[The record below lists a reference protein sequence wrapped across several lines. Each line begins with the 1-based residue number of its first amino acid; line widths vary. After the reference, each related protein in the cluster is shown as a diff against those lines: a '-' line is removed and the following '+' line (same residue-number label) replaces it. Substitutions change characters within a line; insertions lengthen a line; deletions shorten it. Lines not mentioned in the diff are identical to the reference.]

1 MNDPIK
7 DFVEK
12 HRGDFDHLDAPQL
25 DLAGLKARLAQA
37 NDQKRHRLLSVKST
51 WWIAAAAILLVC
63 AVGFWFFRLANQ
75 TVNPEQRFAGTQDT
89 LHQQGAQKT
98 KAQSM
103 PDQNPVAMKY
113 LAIPVKKHR
122 LKKTVR
128 PADQLNQLLKQLND
142 STSSSSRL
150 AAILTIKKMELI
162 SYDVLNRLSGTI
174 QNDGN
179 SNVRLA
185 ALSVLEKYKEDAYV
199 SNLLVTSFNHQDDP
213 MMQLVLVNLLGKM
226 PNIQIDEKL
235 YALVNDPS
243 TLELVKDEAYHILL
257 KENKL

>member
-75 TVNPEQRFAGTQDT
+75 TVNPEQHFAGTPDT
-89 LHQQGAQKT
+89 LYQQGAQKT
-98 KAQSM
+98 KTQSM

-113 LAIPVKKHR
+113 VAIPVKKHR

-162 SYDVLNRLSGTI
+162 SYDLLNHLSGTI

-213 MMQLVLVNLLGKM
+213 MVQLVLVNLLGKM

-243 TLELVKDEAYHILL
+243 TLELVKDEAYHILF

>member
-1 MNDPIK
+1 
-7 DFVEK
+7 
-12 HRGDFDHLDAPQL
+12 
-25 DLAGLKARLAQA
+25 
-37 NDQKRHRLLSVKST
+37 
-51 WWIAAAAILLVC
+51 
-63 AVGFWFFRLANQ
+63 
-75 TVNPEQRFAGTQDT
+75 
-89 LHQQGAQKT
+89 
-98 KAQSM
+98 M

-113 LAIPVKKHR
+113 VAIPVKKHR

-142 STSSSSRL
+142 STSSSTRL

-213 MMQLVLVNLLGKM
+213 MVQLVLVNLLGKM
-226 PNIQIDEKL
+226 PNIEIDEKL

>member
-12 HRGDFDHLDAPQL
+12 HREDFDHLDAPQL
-25 DLAGLKARLAQA
+25 NLTTLKARLAQA
-37 NDQKRHRLLSVKST
+37 NDQKRHKLLSVKST
-51 WWIAAAAILLVC
+51 WWMAAAAILLLC
-63 AVGFWFFRLANQ
+63 AVGFWFFKQVNQ
-75 TVNPEQRFAGTQDT
+75 TVNHEQHFADTQDT
-89 LHQQGAQKT
+89 LHKQMPQKT

-103 PDQNPVAMKY
+103 PDQNPLVVKYVAT
-113 LAIPVKKHR
+113 PVKKNRHR
-122 LKKTVR
+122 KTFR
-128 PADQLNQLLKQLND
+128 SADQLNQLLKQLND

-150 AAILTIKKMELI
+150 AAILTIKKKELI
-162 SYDVLNRLSGTI
+162 SYDMLNRLSGTI
-174 QNDGN
+174 EHDGN

-213 MMQLVLVNLLGKM
+213 MVQLVLVNLLGKM
-226 PNIQIDEKL
+226 PNVQIDEKL

-243 TLELVKDEAYHILL
+243 TLGVVKDEAYHILL

>member
-51 WWIAAAAILLVC
+51 WWMAAAAILLVC

-75 TVNPEQRFAGTQDT
+75 TVNPEQRFAGTLDT
-89 LHQQGAQKT
+89 LYQQGAQKT

-103 PDQNPVAMKY
+103 PAQKPVAMKY
-113 LAIPVKKHR
+113 VAIPVKKHR

-162 SYDVLNRLSGTI
+162 SYDLLNHLSGTI

-213 MMQLVLVNLLGKM
+213 MVQLVLVNLLGKM

>member
-1 MNDPIK
+1 
-7 DFVEK
+7 
-12 HRGDFDHLDAPQL
+12 
-25 DLAGLKARLAQA
+25 
-37 NDQKRHRLLSVKST
+37 
-51 WWIAAAAILLVC
+51 
-63 AVGFWFFRLANQ
+63 
-75 TVNPEQRFAGTQDT
+75 
-89 LHQQGAQKT
+89 
-98 KAQSM
+98 
-103 PDQNPVAMKY
+103 
-113 LAIPVKKHR
+113 
-122 LKKTVR
+122 
-128 PADQLNQLLKQLND
+128 
-142 STSSSSRL
+142 
-150 AAILTIKKMELI
+150 MELI

-213 MMQLVLVNLLGKM
+213 MVQLVLVNLLGKM